1 MCTCIN
7 KTNQNVMVVSRELKL
22 IEITVKSM
30 FSNKDIH
37 VQFVTTCYRPLNST
51 SMLHLHGTLHAVSV
65 DHFYIL
71 AIL

>member
-37 VQFVTTCYRPLNST
+37 VQFVSTCYRP
-51 SMLHLHGTLHAVSV
+51 
-65 DHFYIL
+65 
-71 AIL
+71 